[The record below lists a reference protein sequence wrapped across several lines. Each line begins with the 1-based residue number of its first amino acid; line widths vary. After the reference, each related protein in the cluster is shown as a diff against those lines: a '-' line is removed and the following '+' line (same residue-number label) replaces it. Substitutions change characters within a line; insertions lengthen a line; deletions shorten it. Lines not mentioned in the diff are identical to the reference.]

1 MKESS
6 HENTLHR
13 DGGSGDRGNGSSVN
27 SATRIPRPS
36 TAKRVAL
43 LQTLVL
49 ISMAFLQQ
57 KLGAEAATALQSV
70 DPVAPASPS
79 TSASTSDQ
87 DWEVTYDDEL
97 DNPEGAG
104 ESAYSPT
111 IVKDTASSEQEEN
124 EIEDEGMPNNN
135 IQIDNLEDLVDSE
148 VHPETMVEDTTSFD
162 EEQEEGEDEDQDD
175 GIVDVIIVATV
186 DGTLAGLDRRNGKLI
201 WKRSGNGKEDGV
213 YTSMNKNNLHH
224 RQQFPAVPETDA
236 LSEAPP
242 ALLEPLVST
251 TTTVQKASVNDWRTS
266 AVPSTDG
273 SVYLTA
279 AGRETP
285 GVPTTG
291 RATTTATPNMDH
303 EQDVTV
309 TTTLHELVSRTPFVD
324 TRGRIYTGSRHATAV
339 AVDADTGEILETVA
353 ADRHSP
359 AHTERPTLKDRNVV
373 WMGRVDYSVSI
384 HEPRSGSLDVQFS
397 SSEIMSVNDMVIG
410 RSENQPWERGAAD
423 HSHLLPK
430 PNNGGADHRFGAL
443 PPLIPEKDFML
454 VATPNGDVA
463 YRNPDTGQIDWVSEE
478 CFDTPVAFAVD
489 SASGASLGVNLVPDA
504 IIPNGSAEYISNEI
518 ERQLELSSA
527 AETIDD
533 DGGSDDQHDQT
544 IVGSLSSG
552 QLYAM
557 PLGRKKSVDHSAAGM
572 SPPRHAITAS
582 SLTALASSKHPHMAN
597 MGPAHITGRQH
608 SHFHHAQHH
617 PDGNKHHAT
626 SGKKSCS
633 PGTNHNFPACL
644 VGMRGV
650 FARDPRGHFL
660 SETAPSLEENAV
672 VPFYHPEFGYIP
684 NLDQAYFGA
693 GGGQGGGE
701 GNRSK
706 SDKILRI
713 LGSWFFPTIAL
724 IFVVSFEMGRRK
736 REKDKRQKDE
746 LDSNDIVQTVGG
758 SESSRTTDVG
768 VIHVCDDVI
777 LGYGGHGTVV
787 YKGTLEGRQVAV
799 KRMLKAYH
807 ASADREISL
816 LIESDGHPNVVRYFL
831 KEARG
836 DFVYLALEL
845 CDLSLHDLIGTLR
858 QHMEQNGNKENRLP
872 DVLVSPVTKM
882 VLFQIASGVKHLH
895 HLRIVHR
902 DLKPANILLA
912 DSRKPSRKRKETQNE
927 SPYETF
933 IRGDFIAKISDMGL
947 GKQLVGQSSF
957 GASTLADI
965 SHNGQ
970 SHGQQSSIAGAGP
983 GSVGWQAPEVMA
995 LRLPSDVSIRSDGSN
1010 PLQDSFPEVSPID
1023 GVPNGRTSRSS
1034 DIFSLGCIFYS
1045 TLVPGSHPFGEWY
1058 EREANI
1064 MHNRPNLE
1072 ALRDLSLEA
1081 YDLVSA
1087 MIQRNPTTRPT
1098 ANQICEHPVFWLA
1111 ERRLAFLCEFSDRLE
1126 TEALNAAGDDASL
1139 FTNKLLA
1146 VERNAARVVG
1156 IAWDRD
1162 LDDDL
1167 TNNVQ
1172 RFRTYDPSSV
1182 RDLLRL
1188 IRNKHHHFDELPAAM
1203 KEKIGSSTEGMIAY
1217 FRTRFPG
1224 LLIHC
1229 VNVCRELL
1237 PTDDPLCA
1245 KFSIA
1250 PIVRQITRRLE
1261 KHRSIVAAGSTGTE
1275 PTVVKIEKQC
1285 LANDVTKEA
1294 KAGQGTICQH
1304 ENAEAS
1310 NGNAD
1315 SSARLEY
1322 TSTDLGDI
1330 QSHNVAKA
1338 DWQPDASVISIDHD
1352 VVSTTDT
1359 DEVVIWEGSAA
1370 AKSFNCRGW
1379 SRSDDDWMRCTDLTL
1394 RKRDV
1399 NLVKCAEDAKFR
1411 TRLCNHWDVSLG
1423 TSCPMRKK
1431 NKCIFAHGPIELRVK
1446 EAKRHRWGKLV
1457 DQNGDNKNPSHS
1469 GGEDTYGAARSIE
1482 TMRKEEGK
1490 WKTNKGGPNKGK
1502 KSTPSKKN

>member
-6 HENTLHR
+6 R
-13 DGGSGDRGNGSSVN
+13 DSDGGNSSAGSSASIHN
-27 SATRIPRPS
+27 TSRPS
-36 TAKRVAL
+36 RPVTAKRVAL

-49 ISMAFLQQ
+49 ISMAFMQQ
-57 KLGAEAATALQSV
+57 KLGVAAEAAAAAVASTVSGNNANNVPPVTAAVATTAAVAV
-70 DPVAPASPS
+70 DQKCTDPS
-79 TSASTSDQ
+79 TAATSTSFSAN
-87 DWEVTYDDEL
+87 WAITHDDEL
-97 DNPEGAG
+97 ENLVEED
-104 ESAYSPT
+104 
-111 IVKDTASSEQEEN
+111 QE
-124 EIEDEGMPNNN
+124 
-135 IQIDNLEDLVDSE
+135 
-148 VHPETMVEDTTSFD
+148 
-162 EEQEEGEDEDQDD
+162 EDEDENEN
-175 GIVDVIIVATV
+175 GGVIIVATI
-186 DGTLAGLDRRNGKLI
+186 DGTLAGLDKRTGKLI
-201 WKRSGNGKEDGV
+201 WKRSGNGKEDTDDYSQMHTGNNHHPNSRGGTGV
-213 YTSMNKNNLHH
+213 QSPHTSKPRYHH
-224 RQQFPAVPETDA
+224 SRQQFPVPPETDA
-236 LSEAPP
+236 RSEAP

-251 TTTVQKASVNDWRTS
+251 TTTVEKASVSGDWRTA
-266 AVPSTDG
+266 AVPSVDG
-273 SVYLTA
+273 TVYLTA
-279 AGRETP
+279 AGREITP
-285 GVPTTG
+285 GTSSTGTAVPATTTR
-291 RATTTATPNMDH
+291 RATTTTSTTSTPNIVDH
-303 EQDVTV
+303 DHDVTV
-309 TTTLHELVSRTPFVD
+309 TTTLHELVARTPFVD
-324 TRGRIYTGSRHATAV
+324 MRGRIYTGSRRAVAV
-339 AVDADTGEILETVA
+339 AVDVDTGEILETVQ
-353 ADRHSP
+353 ADRQSP
-359 AHTERPTLKDRNVV
+359 VRAAQTHQRNSDDDNLTLRDRNVV

-410 RSENQPWERGAAD
+410 RDHRSSDSSAHQPWEPAGD
-423 HSHLLPK
+423 HSHLLP
-430 PNNGGADHRFGAL
+430 NANGGNKNRWVG
-443 PPLIPEKDFML
+443 PPPEKEFML

-504 IIPNGSAEYISNEI
+504 SIPNGSAEYISTEI
-518 ERQLELSSA
+518 ERQLELSMA
-527 AETIDD
+527 AETTIGDD
-533 DGGSDDQHDQT
+533 DDNGSDHDQT

-557 PLGRKKSVDHSAAGM
+557 PLGRKADNSAGI
-572 SPPRHAITAS
+572 PPRHAITAS

-597 MGPAHITGRQH
+597 VPQITGRQH
-608 SHFHHAQHH
+608 SHFHQ
-617 PDGNKHHAT
+617 DGKHHAA

-633 PGTNHNFPACL
+633 PGNHNFPACL

-650 FARDPRGHFL
+650 FARDPRGSFL
-660 SETAPSLEENAV
+660 SEAAPRLEENAV
-672 VPFYHPEFGYIP
+672 VPFYHPQFGYIP
-684 NLDQAYFGA
+684 TDSAYFS
-693 GGGQGGGE
+693 GGPGGE
-701 GNRSK
+701 NRSK

-713 LGSWFFPTIAL
+713 LGSWFLPTIAL
-724 IFVVSFEMGRRK
+724 IFVVSFELGRRK
-736 REKDKRQKDE
+736 REKDKRKDE
-746 LDSNDIVQTVGG
+746 LDSNDIVKTVGT
-758 SESSRTTDVG
+758 ESRTTDVG

-858 QHMEQNGNKENRLP
+858 QNMEQTEKENRLP
-872 DVLVSPVTKM
+872 DMVSPVTKM
-882 VLFQIASGVKHLH
+882 VLFQIANGVKHLH

-912 DSRKPSRKRKETQNE
+912 DSRTPSRKRKEAQNE

-933 IRGDFIAKISDMGL
+933 IRGDFVAKISDMGL

-957 GASTLADI
+957 GASTLAEI

-970 SHGQQSSIAGAGP
+970 SHGGQSSIAGAGP

-995 LRLPSDVSIRSDGSN
+995 LRLPSDASVRSDGSN
-1010 PLQDSFPEVSPID
+1010 PFQDSFPEASPID
-1023 GVPNGRTSRSS
+1023 GATNGRTSRSV

-1072 ALRDLSLEA
+1072 ALKDLSLEA
-1081 YDLVSA
+1081 YDLVCA
-1087 MIQRNPTTRPT
+1087 MVQRNPNARPT
-1098 ANQICEHPVFWLA
+1098 ANQICEHPFFWLA
-1111 ERRLAFLCEFSDRLE
+1111 DRRLAFLCEFSDRME
-1126 TEALNAAGDDASL
+1126 TEALNLAVDDASL

-1217 FRTRFPG
+1217 FHTRFPG

-1229 VNVCRELL
+1229 VNVCREHLS
-1237 PTDDPLCA
+1237 TNDPLCA

-1250 PIVRQITRRLE
+1250 PILRQLTRRLE
-1261 KHRSIVAAGSTGTE
+1261 SHRSTVAGGSNVLY
-1275 PTVVKIEKQC
+1275 PTVVKSDKQC
-1285 LANDVTKEA
+1285 LANDVIKEA
-1294 KAGQGTICQH
+1294 EADEETICQL
-1304 ENAEAS
+1304 ENSGAS
-1310 NGNAD
+1310 NGSTNG
-1315 SSARLEY
+1315 SASLKD
-1322 TSTDLGDI
+1322 TTDLGDI
-1330 QSHNVAKA
+1330 QSQNKAKA
-1338 DWQPDASVISIDHD
+1338 DEQQDAAVMTLNRDLASI
-1352 VVSTTDT
+1352 VDT
-1359 DEVVIWEGSAA
+1359 DEVVIWEASAA

-1394 RKRDV
+1394 RKRDS
-1399 NLVKCAEDAKFR
+1399 NLVKCAEDTKFR

-1423 TSCPMRKK
+1423 TSCPMQKK

-1457 DQNGDNKNPSHS
+1457 DQNGDNKNPNHS

-1490 WKTNKGGPNKGK
+1490 WKTNKGGPSKGK
-1502 KSTPSKKN
+1502 KSTSSKKS